1 MTRFLAIFI
10 WLLAQI
16 PAALWAEGR
25 VSVFAA
31 ASLRGAL
38 EDIIAGYDGQVTLSF
53 GGSGTMARQ
62 IAAGSPADVVVL
74 ASPLWMEWLAS
85 QGIIDR
91 NAAVAVAANR
101 LVLIGPATAP
111 PMHDLSQLM
120 DRLKTGRLAM
130 GHRDAVPA
138 GGYARQALETAGLW
152 RAVQNHLAETDNVRA
167 ALAMVARGQTPL
179 GIVYATDAQAEPR
192 VKVLLDLPPE
202 GHDPILYPAAAV
214 TPAGLPFLHHLAG
227 PDAAALFA
235 AHGFQPVVP

>member
-62 IAAGSPADVVVL
+62 IAAGAPADVVVL

-91 NAAVAVAANR
+91 NAAVAVAPPR
-101 LVLIGPATAP
+101 HPRCTTCHSSWTA
-111 PMHDLSQLM
+111 
-120 DRLKTGRLAM
+120 
-130 GHRDAVPA
+130 
-138 GGYARQALETAGLW
+138 
-152 RAVQNHLAETDNVRA
+152 
-167 ALAMVARGQTPL
+167 
-179 GIVYATDAQAEPR
+179 
-192 VKVLLDLPPE
+192 
-202 GHDPILYPAAAV
+202 
-214 TPAGLPFLHHLAG
+214 
-227 PDAAALFA
+227 
-235 AHGFQPVVP
+235 